1 MLSQTGVAFR
11 EREIFREPLSV
22 SELEALLNGRSPQD
36 LLSRKSTR
44 FKELGLEGK
53 ELGDEE
59 LLELLAREPGLL
71 RRPLVTAGGELVV
84 GLDKDKLAKLA
95 P

>member
-1 MLSQTGVAFR
+1 M
-11 EREIFREPLSV
+11 SV
-22 SELEALLNGRSPQD
+22 SELKALLKGHSPQE

-53 ELGDEE
+53 DLSDEE

-71 RRPLVTAGGELVV
+71 RRPLVVIGDELVV
-84 GLDKDKLAKLA
+84 GLDKDRLAKLRPESSA
-95 P
+95 R